1 MLPVSLSVG
10 MCLVMSK
17 NQTRARG
24 CARMEVLMPRIV
36 RILALTSSVLA
47 LAAFAA
53 AQTPSNTTAT
63 KTAASGTTKPAKAAA
78 AHTSLVTVGKLAKYD
93 APTSMLTVTTATGD
107 VMFTVSPTTKIQEGS
122 KPLGAANLAA
132 DAGRN
137 VRVSYSE
144 KNGTKTV
151 ESIRVTPAATPKA
164 AKAKK

>member
-1 MLPVSLSVG
+1 
-10 MCLVMSK
+10 
-17 NQTRARG
+17 
-24 CARMEVLMPRIV
+24 MPRIV

-47 LAAFAA
+47 LAVFAA
-53 AQTPSNTTAT
+53 AQTPSNSTAT
-63 KTAASGTTKPAKAAA
+63 KTAAPAKVKPAKAAA
-78 AHTSLVTVGKLAKYD
+78 SHTTLVTVGKLAKFD

-107 VMFTVSPTTKIQEGS
+107 VTFTVSPTTKIQEGS

-144 KNGTKTV
+144 KNGAKTV

>member
-1 MLPVSLSVG
+1 
-10 MCLVMSK
+10 
-17 NQTRARG
+17 
-24 CARMEVLMPRIV
+24 MPRII

-53 AQTPSNTTAT
+53 AQTPSNSTAK
-63 KTAASGTTKPAKAAA
+63 KTAASGAVTKPAKAAA
-78 AHTSLVTVGKLAKYD
+78 AHTSLVAAGKLAKYD
-93 APTSMLTVTTATGD
+93 ATTSMLTVTTATGD

-122 KPLGAANLAA
+122 KALGAANLAA

-137 VRVSYSE
+137 VRVSYTE

-151 ESIRVTPAATPKA
+151 ESIRVTPAATPKKM